1 MIEIT
6 DKTKCCGCGACKNV
20 CPKQCIKMI
29 ADEKGFL
36 YPTVDKSVCVNC
48 GLCNKICPIN
58 ARQGERRAK
67 TAYAAYNIDEAV
79 RFASSSGGMFGLL
92 AKKIIEKGGV

>member
-20 CPKQCIKMI
+20 CPKQCIKML

-48 GLCNKICPIN
+48 GLCNKICPITHGKEN
-58 ARQGERRAK
+58 DGQK
-67 TAYAAYNIDEAV
+67 TAYAAYNTDEAV
-79 RFASSSGGMFGLL
+79 RLASSSGGMFGLL
-92 AKKIIEKGGV
+92 AKRL